1 MDLKLLLITA
11 LWTLCVKSQQND
23 DQLTEVANLK
33 FEIRETLVETKNRLE
48 KFELKMTQVQ
58 RYLDK
63 LLALH
68 EVITE
73 EDFSEPVEPND
84 LAKIA
89 QVVEKTI
96 VSDKSCEI
104 EELERLKDDLI
115 SAIDRNT
122 LSTDVV
128 DNGKRRRKQVIQE
141 NEALIVLPD
150 DEEFVEGCKDLFD
163 QGSVNSGLYIIQP
176 SRAREPFTVL
186 CDMDTQGGGWVH
198 FMRRFNG
205 SQNFYLNWTDY
216 RNGFGELD
224 REFWLGLEHLYEFT
238 GDVPKELLFVFIYEN
253 KTDYS
258 HFKKFSIGSEGES
271 YAVRSVENYSE
282 DGEQTVTTDLN
293 WKFSTLDRQGVYG
306 SCAKTYRGPWW
317 YGPRCFFF
325 ELTYSNFHEFK
336 AGLKE
341 VKMLVKA

>member
-238 GDVPKELLFVFIYEN
+238 GISGWVV
-253 KTDYS
+253 
-258 HFKKFSIGSEGES
+258 
-271 YAVRSVENYSE
+271 
-282 DGEQTVTTDLN
+282 
-293 WKFSTLDRQGVYG
+293 ST
-306 SCAKTYRGPWW
+306 
-317 YGPRCFFF
+317 
-325 ELTYSNFHEFK
+325 
-336 AGLKE
+336 
-341 VKMLVKA
+341 